1 MLTILSVIMLR
12 RKFLRTGIVVG
23 SLSMSGCLGRKIV
36 DQDEWEEKNSQLTA
50 QKQTVD
56 SLHNTIDEKESTLAE
71 RDNRI
76 QDLESRV
83 ESLESE
89 ITTNQAQGVSDYY
102 DIGYEFRDI
111 ALEDYND
118 GSDSADAENYATA
131 ALYFARANGNYDR
144 AERMFKESRD
154 RAAQIDES
162 TVTSHAEDSMNY
174 CHHMG
179 EASFD
184 YANAYDHYSFGEWDE
199 GDADIANGNEDF
211 DRAQDYQV
219 RDSSLIKSLLGI

>member
-1 MLTILSVIMLR
+1 MKR
-12 RKFLRTGIVVG
+12 RKILRTALVVG
-23 SLSMSGCLGRKIV
+23 TLSLGGCLGRKIV

-50 QKQTVD
+50 QQQTVD
-56 SLHNTIDEKESTLAE
+56 SLHNTVNEKENALAE

-76 QDLESRV
+76 QNLESRI

-89 ITTNQAQGVSDYY
+89 ITTNQAQGVFDYY
-102 DIGYEFRDI
+102 DIGYEFRDL

-131 ALYFARANGNYDR
+131 ALFFARANGNYNR

-154 RAAQIDES
+154 RAANIDES

-174 CHHMG
+174 CHHIG

-184 YANAYDHYSFGEWDE
+184 YANAYDHYSFGEGDE
-199 GDADIANGNEDF
+199 GDADIESGNEDF

-219 RDSSLIKSLLGI
+219 REPSLINSLLGI